1 VSKSIGY
8 DLSKWRR
15 VGYDPLP
22 RIAYPQSISPKKEKK
37 KNQKNKMK

>member
-22 RIAYPQSISPKKEKK
+22 RIAYPQSTIHIPKKREKEKPK
-37 KNQKNKMK
+37 K